1 MTAPVY
7 LLPDLREYAEKS
19 ATVLRITGEEAR
31 HAVTVRRTRVGEE
44 IDVCDGDGLRARCV
58 VTAADKAELV
68 LQVNEYVDESSI
80 GQRWVLVQAL
90 AKGGRDE
97 QAVDMCTEYGVHEI
111 IPWFAERAVV
121 SWKGKETKR
130 RERWQSIAQAAAKQ
144 SRRSWLPRVASP
156 VTSESLADAVRE
168 ATGRGARVYLCHEE
182 ASTPLSSRV
191 REDGSTGDVWVI
203 IGPEGGISPEEC
215 ELLEGAGAQKVLLA
229 PHVLR
234 SSTAGA
240 YAFAT
245 IAAASVS
252 EGASAGETTNE
263 SKSVQGTL

>member
-7 LLPDLREYAEKS
+7 LLPDLHEYAEKS

-31 HAVTVRRTRVGEE
+31 HAVAVRRTRVDEE
-44 IDVCDGDGLRARCV
+44 IDVCDGDGLRARCI
-58 VTAADKAELV
+58 VTAADKTELSV
-68 LQVNEYVDESSI
+68 QVNEYVDESEI

-111 IPWFAERAVV
+111 IPWFANRAVV
-121 SWKGKETKR
+121 SWKGKEAKR
-130 RERWQSIAQAAAKQ
+130 RERWQSIAGAAAKQ

-156 VTSESLADAVRE
+156 VTSTELAEAVRE
-168 ATGRGARVYLCHEE
+168 ASSRGARVYLCHEE
-182 ASTPLSSRV
+182 AETALAALA
-191 REDGSTGDVWVI
+191 RESADTAEVWVI

-229 PHVLR
+229 SHVLR

-245 IAAASVS
+245 IAAAS
-252 EGASAGETTNE
+252 ETKNE
-263 SKSVQGTL
+263 